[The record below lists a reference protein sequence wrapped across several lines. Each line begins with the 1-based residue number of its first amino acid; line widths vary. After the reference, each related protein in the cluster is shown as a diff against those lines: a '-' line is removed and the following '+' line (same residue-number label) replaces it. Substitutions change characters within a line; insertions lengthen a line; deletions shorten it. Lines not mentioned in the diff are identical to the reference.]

1 MQTLIINGSPRKN
14 GDTVSLL
21 RLLTGCGAKIRIE
34 DETRP
39 ETDAAGIA
47 QENTLRGA
55 FARRM
60 LRRIAELEQGG
71 QDAAAAREALQLGLN
86 AFDGEVTRHAD

>member
-1 MQTLIINGSPRKN
+1 MLLTLTGTTRGFSVDENG
-14 GDTVSLL
+14 LL

-60 LRRIAELEQGG
+60 LRRIAELEQSG
-71 QDAAAAREALQLGLN
+71 QDAAAASEALQLGLN